1 MDADKN
7 KKLRRTAIAARLPR
21 DKLPSVIIGFVQGAE
36 TAARDRASEAMA
48 RRSAAHRNQTPT
60 TARKMRRLP
69 DDE

>member
-7 KKLRRTAIAARLPR
+7 KKIRRTAIAARLPR
-21 DKLPSVIIGFVQGAE
+21 DKLPSVIIGYVQGAE
-36 TAARDRASEAMA
+36 AAARDRAHAVA
-48 RRSAAHRNQTPT
+48 QRAATHRNQTPT